1 MKTVVDIEN
10 WLTYQVWLANE
21 VVMDFKVYE
30 HSGQD
35 DAGPLYH
42 VKGARDG
49 MDLTPDLDKG
59 EALFSGGLKWD
70 GCINVI
76 FDDQENCMPHFC
88 DNPGPKFK
96 RIFDRL
102 YILGA
107 EMMGD
112 KIYYTVPTAQDK
124 SDG

>member
-1 MKTVVDIEN
+1 MKTVVDTES

-21 VVMDFKVYE
+21 VVMDFKVFE
-30 HSGQD
+30 HAIQGD
-35 DAGPLYH
+35 VPEYRL
-42 VKGARDG
+42 KGAPG
-49 MDLTPDLDKG
+49 MEFTPDLDKA

-88 DNPGPKFK
+88 DNPGDTFK

-102 YILGA
+102 YVLGA
-107 EMMGD
+107 ELMGD
-112 KIYYTVPTAQDK
+112 KIDYTVPTQQV
-124 SDG
+124 GEE